1 MNLKIDWP
9 NRGHEY
15 SQEDLEIVEKI
26 IYDNNT
32 SLSKGKYVQMFE
44 DKFSKLVGYES
55 FTTMSGA
62 HALDLAAILIDTNVN
77 DEIIIPA
84 HTYCATALAFVR
96 NNAKIKWADI
106 DKDSL
111 TVSLDSIKKLVTNK
125 TKAIVI
131 VHLYGLICP
140 EIEDIINF
148 AKDRGIII
156 IEDCAQSL
164 GAFVDNKSCGSFGDI
179 SCFSFHSQKNITTFG
194 EGGMI
199 SVKNKD
205 YSKIITNYRHNG
217 HQPFENQENY
227 WLPAMTDV
235 KLLKGNYFP
244 FKSTI
249 SEIQGALGYSLLDKL
264 DSFTERRR
272 ALSNKIRSSLDH
284 LTELSFQKFSIKES
298 HSHHLLPVK
307 VEASGWNRDD
317 LISKL
322 FNNYRIKCVI
332 QYYPLNRYDLFK
344 KLNFET
350 TDLTN
355 TDIFYDNMLS
365 IPFSI
370 TLSDQEVDFIIE
382 SIIKSIQELNS

>member
-1 MNLKIDWP
+1 M
-9 NRGHEY
+9 
-15 SQEDLEIVEKI
+15 
-26 IYDNNT
+26 
-32 SLSKGKYVQMFE
+32 
-44 DKFSKLVGYES
+44 
-55 FTTMSGA
+55 
-62 HALDLAAILIDTNVN
+62 
-77 DEIIIPA
+77 
-84 HTYCATALAFVR
+84 
-96 NNAKIKWADI
+96 
-106 DKDSL
+106 
-111 TVSLDSIKKLVTNK
+111 
-125 TKAIVI
+125 
-131 VHLYGLICP
+131 
-140 EIEDIINF
+140 
-148 AKDRGIII
+148 
-156 IEDCAQSL
+156 
-164 GAFVDNKSCGSFGDI
+164 
-179 SCFSFHSQKNITTFG
+179 
-194 EGGMI
+194 
-199 SVKNKD
+199 
-205 YSKIITNYRHNG
+205 
-217 HQPFENQENY
+217 
-227 WLPAMTDV
+227 
-235 KLLKGNYFP
+235 
-244 FKSTI
+244 
-249 SEIQGALGYSLLDKL
+249 DKL